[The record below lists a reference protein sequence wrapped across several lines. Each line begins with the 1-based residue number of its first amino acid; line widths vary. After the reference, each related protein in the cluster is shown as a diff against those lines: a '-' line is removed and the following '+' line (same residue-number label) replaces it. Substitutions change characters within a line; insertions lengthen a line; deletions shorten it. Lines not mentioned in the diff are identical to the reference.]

1 MTEKKDEGKNCS
13 FCNKH
18 QNQVQVLVQGP
29 SSCICDEC
37 VLTCLGIMAEKYS
50 VPLDCAVS
58 GDMRGLPLRD
68 FLADVTEVTT
78 VGDFLCSLAGPAGKR
93 LAFERRL
100 KELQERTA
108 DIESQRQKL
117 DSDASFASQNEER
130 LKRQLEQLDK

>member
-18 QNQVQVLVQGP
+18 PNQVQVLVEGP
-29 SSCICDEC
+29 SSYICDEC

-58 GDMRGLPLRD
+58 GDMRELPLRD
-68 FLADVTEVTT
+68 FLADITEATT
-78 VGDFLCSLAGPAGKR
+78 VGDFLCSLAGPTGKR
-93 LAFERRL
+93 LVFERQL
-100 KELQERTA
+100 KELRERAA
-108 DIESQRQKL
+108 DIEGQRQKL
-117 DSDASFASQNEER
+117 DSDAFFISQNEER